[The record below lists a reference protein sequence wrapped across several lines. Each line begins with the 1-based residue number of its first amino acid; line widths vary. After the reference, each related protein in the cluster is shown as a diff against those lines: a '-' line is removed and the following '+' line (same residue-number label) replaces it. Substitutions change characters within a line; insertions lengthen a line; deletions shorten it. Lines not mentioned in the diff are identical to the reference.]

1 MALDSDLV
9 DHWLSC
15 VRFRIAVDSTLLL
28 WPVITVWA
36 TSSTHKE
43 HSHHAV
49 LAYSYLSRVG
59 GTVPGL
65 PVAGSSK
72 TSEVMNR
79 LRAVP
84 DAEGVGRGG

>member
-1 MALDSDLV
+1 MALNSDLV

-15 VRFRIAVDSTLLL
+15 VRSGIAVDSSLLL

-36 TSSTHKE
+36 TYSLHKE

-49 LAYSYLSRVG
+49 LACSYLSRVG
-59 GTVPGL
+59 GIVPGL
-65 PVAGSSK
+65 PVANSSE
-72 TSEVMNR
+72 TFEVMNR

-84 DAEGVGRGG
+84 DAKGVGRGV